1 MNSYQSDGST
11 ATFTLCLDADNGTLS
26 VAQNGNFDFSIIKG
40 GLTGSYC
47 WMVNFWGICGS
58 EQEVEMEM
66 GTPPSS

>member
-11 ATFTLCLDADNGTLS
+11 TTFTLCLDADNGTLS
-26 VAQNGNFDFSIIKG
+26 VAQNGNFSIIKG

-47 WMVNFWGICGS
+47 WMVNFWGICGL

-66 GTPPSS
+66 GTPPSA